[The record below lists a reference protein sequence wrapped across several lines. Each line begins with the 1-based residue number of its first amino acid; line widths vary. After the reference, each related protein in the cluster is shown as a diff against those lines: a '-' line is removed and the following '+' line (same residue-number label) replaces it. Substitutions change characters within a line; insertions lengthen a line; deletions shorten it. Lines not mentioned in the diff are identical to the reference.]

1 MRLDA
6 VSRGRVLAVVRASFA
21 ARPARALAFVT
32 VTGHLDRPPEA

>member
-6 VSRGRVLAVVRASFA
+6 ARRRRALVVVLVSFA
-21 ARPARALAFVT
+21 ATPARTLAFVT